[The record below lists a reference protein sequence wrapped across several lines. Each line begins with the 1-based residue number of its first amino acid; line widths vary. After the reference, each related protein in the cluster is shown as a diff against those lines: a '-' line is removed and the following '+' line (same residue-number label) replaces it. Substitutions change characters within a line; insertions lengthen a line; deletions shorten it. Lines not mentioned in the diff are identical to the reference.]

1 MLIDVIHQ
9 KMPQFQD
16 LRMKDIV
23 VHKRE
28 GIVNLVMSYPKTL
41 DQEVQQQILA
51 LCQDQV
57 GSNYKVNLTFQLDN
71 MTTENAKKQFFDYI
85 KQFAF
90 ALMNVKESQV
100 KVSKNDLLFV
110 FDFQIKQ
117 GHIYQTLLKSLP
129 FLRFQRK
136 FELCLWIYLK
146 VYRRHTFHML
156 CSVLRKDKHVL

>member
-1 MLIDVIHQ
+1 MMLIDVIHQ

-71 MTTENAKKQFFDYI
+71 MTTENAKKQFFD
-85 KQFAF
+85 
-90 ALMNVKESQV
+90 
-100 KVSKNDLLFV
+100 
-110 FDFQIKQ
+110 
-117 GHIYQTLLKSLP
+117 
-129 FLRFQRK
+129 
-136 FELCLWIYLK
+136 
-146 VYRRHTFHML
+146 
-156 CSVLRKDKHVL
+156 